1 MGKSS
6 SRLTVQQEK
15 NQVIDILG
23 FRKRFPPGLI
33 SKPGYLF
40 YKKH

>member
-1 MGKSS
+1 MGKSN

-23 FRKRFPPGLI
+23 FRKRFPPSLI
-33 SKPGYLF
+33 SKPGHLF